1 MLLDFLQGGNIL
13 VNVHTLV
20 LGPLQTNCYVVW
32 AENSPS
38 CVVVDPAYSPEQ
50 ILESTASRGLT
61 IEAIFLTHGHFDH
74 VGAVEAL
81 LAKTGCALWMH
92 RGDYHQRKNPM
103 NDYLYPLHDRA
114 LGDIRFCED
123 ATEIT
128 AGGLDFTVLSTPGHS
143 RGSVCYRAGN
153 VLLSGDTLFAG
164 GCGRTDLPGGDW
176 AAILTSLADL
186 RELEDAVKVYP
197 GHGESTT
204 LAQEKRYNPYMR

>member
-1 MLLDFLQGGNIL
+1 M
-13 VNVHTLV
+13 VHVSTLV

-32 AENSPS
+32 AENAAS
-38 CVVVDPAYSPEQ
+38 CVVVDPAYSPEK
-50 ILESTASRGLT
+50 ILEFIARHDLK

-81 LAKTGCALWMH
+81 REKTGCGLWMH
-92 RGDYHQRKNPM
+92 KGDYHRRKDPM
-103 NDYLYPLHDRA
+103 NDYLYPLHDKD
-114 LGDIRFCED
+114 LGEIRFCD
-123 ATEIT
+123 DGDEIPA
-128 AGGLDFTVLSTPGHS
+128 AGLTFQVLSTPGHS
-143 RGSVCYRAGN
+143 QGSVCYRAES

-176 AAILTSLADL
+176 ATIQISLADL
-186 RELEDAVKVYP
+186 SELEENLKVYP